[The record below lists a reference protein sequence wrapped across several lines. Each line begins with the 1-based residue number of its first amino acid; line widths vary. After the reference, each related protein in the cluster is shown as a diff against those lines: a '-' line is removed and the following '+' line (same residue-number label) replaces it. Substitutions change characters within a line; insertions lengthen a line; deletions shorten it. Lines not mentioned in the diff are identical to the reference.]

1 MQTSD
6 PIHNIELMVKDIH
19 DRGGKLTQPVRRRY
33 PFLFALLLT
42 ISGAAIFQ
50 GFELVV
56 EQTPALQSH
65 PVGLIVG
72 GMLLLLFTGG
82 LYRVLDK
89 PK

>member
-1 MQTSD
+1 MKTSD
-6 PIHNIELMVKDIH
+6 PLENIELMVKDIH
-19 DRGGKLTQPVRRRY
+19 EQGERLTQPVRRRY

-42 ISGAAIFQ
+42 FSAAAIFK

-56 EQTPALQSH
+56 DEMPLLKDH
-65 PVGLIVG
+65 PLVLIFG

-82 LYRVLDK
+82 LYRVLDQ